1 MLKNL
6 RRICFI
12 EGLSCIL
19 LFFVAMPV
27 KYLLDEP
34 RLVSVVGMIHGL
46 LWVALVFAIYVE
58 NSQEKLS
65 VKQSLIVLTM
75 STFPL
80 GMFWVDRHL
89 LDIEK
94 NLSS

>member
-1 MLKNL
+1 
-6 RRICFI
+6 
-12 EGLSCIL
+12 
-19 LFFVAMPV
+19 
-27 KYLLDEP
+27 
-34 RLVSVVGMIHGL
+34 MIHGL

>member
-12 EGLSCIL
+12 EGISCLL

-27 KYLLDEP
+27 KYLLHEP
-34 RLVSVVGMIHGL
+34 RMVSVVGMIHGL
-46 LWVALVFAIYVE
+46 LWVGLIFALVVE
-58 NSQEKLS
+58 KTQKKLS
-65 VKQSLIVLTM
+65 IKQSFFILTL

-80 GMFWVDRHL
+80 GMFWVDRYIE
-89 LDIEK
+89 DIEK
-94 NLSS
+94 TLSS

>member
-6 RRICFI
+6 RRICYI
-12 EGLSCIL
+12 EGISCLL

-27 KYLLDEP
+27 KYLLHEP

-46 LWVALVFAIYVE
+46 LWVGLIFALFIE
-58 NSQEKLS
+58 RSQSKLS
-65 VKQSLIVLTM
+65 VKEAFIILTV

-80 GMFWVDRHL
+80 GMFWVDRHIE
-89 LDIEK
+89 DIEK
-94 NLSS
+94 TLSS